1 MAFADTNRSS
11 ATPITH
17 RVILAQAAWGGA
29 KVARL
34 RGIVTVMAR
43 RPSKHLRA
51 PRPLGAGHA
60 TSVEKSD
67 GRWIVRSVP
76 GAAATKP
83 YRCPGCDH
91 PVAPGTPHVV
101 AWPSAPGL
109 GLERAVDD
117 RRHWHTSCWERR
129 R

>member
-1 MAFADTNRSS
+1 VLIVH
-11 ATPITH
+11 PH
-17 RVILAQAAWGGA
+17 LGGRED
-29 KVARL
+29 RL
-34 RGIVTVMAR
+34 VGHGIVTVMAR

-51 PRPLGAGHA
+51 PRPLAAGHA
-60 TSVEKSD
+60 TSVDKSD

-91 PVAPGTPHVV
+91 PVPAGTPHVV
-101 AWPSAPGL
+101 AWPSTPEL
-109 GLERAVDD
+109 GLEHAVDA
-117 RRHWHTSCWERR
+117 RRHWHTACWERR

>member
-1 MAFADTNRSS
+1 MNGRSLTAFR
-11 ATPITH
+11 I
-17 RVILAQAAWGGA
+17 GG
-29 KVARL
+29 KVARVG
-34 RGIVTVMAR
+34 RGIVTDMAR
-43 RPSKHLRA
+43 RPSKHVRA

-60 TSVEKSD
+60 TSVEKID

-76 GAAATKP
+76 GTAATKP

-101 AWPSAPGL
+101 AWPSAPEVGL
-109 GLERAVDD
+109 DRAVDA